1 MYNERDLV
9 LAYKYIE
16 IQSHIGRHDIMI
28 RSKDITYKYS

>member
-16 IQSHIGRHDIMI
+16 IQGHIGRHDIMI
-28 RSKDITYKYS
+28 RSEDNTCKCS